1 MNIVY
6 LDWAASAIPDAEI
19 IEAVAEITRLFFG
32 NPSSRHYCGR
42 QALDLAGQDRHTLAM
57 LMGCSP
63 GHLIFTSGG
72 TESNNMVLRSFM
84 MKKRKNGLV
93 CSSIEH
99 ASLYETALYIKR
111 QGIPVAFPV
120 TGSDGFADPEKIYD
134 AIDEN
139 TGAVAVMLVNNETGA
154 IQPLEDIVKA
164 VRTREA
170 EFGSP
175 IHVHTDAVQAFGRIP
190 FDLNSLNV
198 DSAAF
203 SAHKLGGPKG
213 IGALYSRKKLSP
225 LITGGGQEEGLR
237 AGTENTAG
245 IHGFALAAGKRIEN
259 MDREL
264 PAAAGLRNKLIGV
277 ITSLQGEVLNQG
289 GKGFSPYITAAFFPP
304 VPGEVLARTLNDRG
318 YAVSTGSACS
328 ARNKKKTRVLE
339 NMGFSSRDAA
349 SALRISIGHS
359 TTVQEI
365 NSFGEVL
372 AEELEHLRKAAGVV
386 SVGS

>member
-1 MNIVY
+1 M
-6 LDWAASAIPDAEI
+6 
-19 IEAVAEITRLFFG
+19 
-32 NPSSRHYCGR
+32 
-42 QALDLAGQDRHTLAM
+42 
-57 LMGCSP
+57 
-63 GHLIFTSGG
+63 
-72 TESNNMVLRSFM
+72 
-84 MKKRKNGLV
+84 
-93 CSSIEH
+93 
-99 ASLYETALYIKR
+99 
-111 QGIPVAFPV
+111 
-120 TGSDGFADPEKIYD
+120 
-134 AIDEN
+134 
-139 TGAVAVMLVNNETGA
+139 
-154 IQPLEDIVKA
+154 
-164 VRTREA
+164 
-170 EFGSP
+170 
-175 IHVHTDAVQAFGRIP
+175 
-190 FDLNSLNV
+190 

-339 NMGFSSRDAA
+339 NMGFSSGDAA

-359 TTVQEI
+359 TTEQEI